1 MGCVDLEKVLGHYL
15 QAQFPHEKLKIVH
28 THISTVFLI
37 ADKAYKLK
45 KTLKLPFLDFS
56 TLEQRKHFS
65 EEELRLNQRQCP
77 ELYLALHTVCGSID
91 SDVTLH
97 SLNQVPEGEPLYGAI
112 ESGIT
117 LDSATLPV
125 IDYLLEMQRFDSCDE
140 FAQMAQEGTLN
151 SEHMQKLAIHMAEFH
166 SSLKPVFAKDSAK
179 RTADWARESFDE
191 IAAIPLF
198 QSLPKARAE
207 ELKRWR
213 EVLLQRFQ
221 ALEKLRNQ
229 RMEQGFVRE
238 CHGDLHLG
246 NIVMWQGQAFG
257 FDALEFDVNL
267 RTIDVIQDVA
277 FVFMDLYA
285 YDLGPLAWEFINS
298 YLELSGDYRAMPLLL
313 MYAAYKALVRAKVA
327 LLAQDLNKFECYWQ
341 VLGELLQHTSFTQL
355 SPVLM
360 PRKVSEEFTEAV
372 PQTQSKALEKRIGEK
387 RLTELALP
395 SMSIAANRHIDL
407 CSEHKLANSSRQ
419 AESVQQLLIE
429 CDTAKPG
436 IKFLMMMGVSGSG
449 KSVAASLLAAHI
461 GALRLRS
468 DAERK
473 RLLREGQ
480 LIDEQGQALALYSKQ
495 ASTLTNQRLDSL
507 TVYLMKHG
515 FNVVLDTVAPFQ
527 GRREFLRDLALEHHA
542 AFYVIRVVAPVASL
556 IQRLE
561 QRTQEGKDLSDATKE
576 VMLEQQT
583 IMQDLPQEWE
593 AFSFTIHNDGDLA
606 DLKSKVN
613 PIVAQLMVS

>member
-1 MGCVDLEKVLGHYL
+1 MGCVDLETELGHYL
-15 QAQFPHEKLKIVH
+15 QAQFPQEQLKIVH

-45 KTLKLPFLDFS
+45 KPLKLLFLDFS

-91 SDVTLH
+91 S
-97 SLNQVPEGEPLYGAI
+97 
-112 ESGIT
+112 GIT
-117 LDSATLPV
+117 LDSSTQPV
-125 IDYLLEMQRFDSCDE
+125 IDYLLEMQRFDSVAE
-140 FAQMAQEGTLN
+140 FAYMAQAGILN
-151 SEHMQKLAIHMAEFH
+151 VEHIQALAKHMADFH

-179 RTADWARESFDE
+179 RTADWAHESFDE

-198 QSLPKARAE
+198 QSLPKARAD
-207 ELKRWR
+207 ELKCWR

-221 ALEKLRNQ
+221 TLEKLRNQ

-277 FVFMDLYA
+277 FVFMDLYV

-327 LLAQDLNKFECYWQ
+327 LLGQELDKFECYWR
-341 VLGELLQHTSFTQL
+341 VLGELLQHPSFSL
-355 SPVLM
+355 SLQGSS
-360 PRKVSEEFTEAV
+360 KFKNQEQGTEQVSPT
-372 PQTQSKALEKRIGEK
+372 K
-387 RLTELALP
+387 
-395 SMSIAANRHIDL
+395 SIVANRHIDQNL
-407 CSEHKLANSSRQ
+407 ELKRSNSSRQ
-419 AESVQQLLIE
+419 AESEQQAESVQQLTA
-429 CDTAKPG
+429 CDAVKPC

-507 TVYLMKHG
+507 SVYLMKHG

-561 QRTQEGKDLSDATKE
+561 QRAQEGKDLSDATKE

-613 PIVAQLMVS
+613 PIVAQLVVS

>member
-15 QAQFPHEKLKIVH
+15 QAQFPQEPLKIVQ

-45 KTLKLPFLDFS
+45 KPLKLPFLDFS

-77 ELYLALHTVCGSID
+77 ELYLTLHTVCGSID

-97 SLNQVPEGEPLYGAI
+97 SLNQVPKGEPLYGAI

-166 SSLKPVFAKDSAK
+166 SGLKPVFAKESAK

-198 QSLPKARAE
+198 QSLSKARAD

-246 NIVMWQGQAFG
+246 NIVMWQGQALG

-341 VLGELLQHTSFTQL
+341 VLGELLGHPSFTQSWRETRQL
-355 SPVLM
+355 
-360 PRKVSEEFTEAV
+360 KDQEQGTEQV
-372 PQTQSKALEKRIGEK
+372 PPKK
-387 RLTELALP
+387 
-395 SMSIAANRHIDL
+395 SIA
-407 CSEHKLANSSRQ
+407 SSRYIDQ
-419 AESVQQLLIE
+419 NLEHQLTNASRQVESVQQLIAR
-429 CDTAKPG
+429 DTVKAC

-449 KSVAASLLAAHI
+449 KSVAASMLAAQI

-473 RLLREGQ
+473 RLQREGQ

-507 TVYLMKHG
+507 SAYLMKHG

-542 AFYVIRVVAPVASL
+542 AFYVIRVVAPVNTL

-561 QRTQEGKDLSDATKE
+561 QRAEEGKDLSDATKE

-583 IMQDLPQEWE
+583 IMQDLPREWE
-593 AFSFTIHNDGDLA
+593 AFSFTIHNDGDLS
-606 DLKSKVN
+606 DLKSKIN
-613 PIVAQLMVS
+613 AIVAQLIVS